1 MSTIALRQRQRYHP
15 IHLARRL
22 PTFIVTSLGGLVLC
36 VLLWGLWRVTS
47 VPVLVTV
54 DGIEQLVY
62 THRRTVEPLL
72 LDLGLAVHSN
82 DRIMP
87 APNTPISDHLAIN
100 VERAR
105 PVHIWADGREWVTAS
120 WGETPAAVLTDA
132 AIDFDSYDQVVVQG
146 ATLGMAAKLPFTPAI
161 PQSPTYSRG
170 YRWDNLAVEGLQVR
184 LQRAVPITVR
194 DDGLPF
200 TLRTT
205 AQTIGEA
212 LRQAQIT
219 IYLGD
224 LVYPPLGAQITPG
237 LRVQIERSQPVTLR
251 MDGMVMKTRSRAR
264 LVGDALMAIG
274 VGIAGLDR
282 VEPALDTPLK
292 ADLEIVVTRVREEIE
307 IKEEILPF
315 ETVFQPDTNLAI
327 DTQAVSAVGA
337 EGITRERY
345 RVRYENGQ
353 EVTRTME
360 DRWTAQE
367 AAQRV
372 IAYGQGITP
381 QTATMADGTVI
392 TYWRRIRMLASSYSA
407 ATAGFATD
415 HPWYGRTYSGETM
428 RKGVVAVDL
437 RIIPMR
443 SQVYVAGYGIG
454 DALDTGTAIRA
465 RRIDLGYDNNNLELW
480 NRWVDVY
487 LLWPPPATSEITWV
501 LPNYPR
507 VPE

>member
-1 MSTIALRQRQRYHP
+1 MSTIALRARSRYRP
-15 IHLARRL
+15 IHAARRL
-22 PTFIVTSLGGLVLC
+22 PAFALKSLGAVMCC

-47 VPVLVTV
+47 LPIVVTI
-54 DGIEQLVY
+54 DGIEQTIY
-62 THRRTVEPLL
+62 THRRTVAPLL
-72 LDLGLAVHSN
+72 LDLGITVHAA
-82 DRIMP
+82 DRVTP
-87 APNTPISDHLAIN
+87 ALTTRLTDHLAIR

-105 PVHIWADGREWVTAS
+105 PVRIWADGREWSSAS
-120 WGETPAAVLTDA
+120 WGETPATILTDA
-132 AIDFDSYDQVVVQG
+132 GIAFDAYDQVVMQG
-146 ATLGMAAKLPFTPAI
+146 TTVGMTAKLPFTPAV

-170 YRWDNLAVEGLQVR
+170 YRWDNLAVEPLQLR
-184 LQRAVPITVR
+184 LKRAVPITVR
-194 DDGLPF
+194 DEGLPF
-200 TLRTT
+200 TIRTT

-224 LVYPPLGAQITPG
+224 LVQPPLGAQVTPG
-237 LRVQIERSQPVTLR
+237 LRIWIERSQPVTLQ
-251 MDGMVMKTRSRAR
+251 MDGMVMKTRSRATS
-264 LVGDALMAIG
+264 VGDALMEIG

-282 VEPALDTPLK
+282 VEPALDTKLK
-292 ADLEIVVTRVREEIE
+292 ADLEIRITRVREEVE
-307 IKEEILPF
+307 IQEEILPY
-315 ETVFQPDTNLAI
+315 ETVFQPDSNLAI
-327 DTQAVSAVGA
+327 DTQAVIANGA

-345 RVRYENGQ
+345 RVRYEDGQ
-353 EVTRTME
+353 EVARTLE
-360 DRWTAQE
+360 DRWVAQE

-407 ATAGFATD
+407 GTSGLAAD
-415 HPWYGRTYSGETM
+415 HPWFGKTYSGEPM
-428 RKGVVAVDL
+428 RKGVVAVDPRL
-437 RIIPMR
+437 IPMR
-443 SQVYVAGYGIG
+443 AQVYVPGYGIG

-465 RRIDLGYDNNNLELW
+465 RRIDLGYDDHNLELW

-487 LLWPPPATSEITWV
+487 LLWPPPPSSQITWV

>member
-1 MSTIALRQRQRYHP
+1 M
-15 IHLARRL
+15 
-22 PTFIVTSLGGLVLC
+22 
-36 VLLWGLWRVTS
+36 
-47 VPVLVTV
+47 PVQVTV
-54 DGIEQLVY
+54 DGIEQQID
-62 THRRTVEPLL
+62 THRRTVAPLL
-72 LDLGLAVHSN
+72 LDLGITVHSN
-82 DRIMP
+82 DRITP
-87 APNTPISDHLAIN
+87 APNTPISDHLVITI
-100 VERAR
+100 ERAR
-105 PVHIWADGREWVTAS
+105 PVRIWADGREWFTAS

-132 AIDFDSYDQVVVQG
+132 AIDFDTYDQVVVQG
-146 ATLGMAAKLPFTPAI
+146 ATLGMAARLPFTPAV

-170 YRWDNLAVEGLQVR
+170 YRWDNLAVEPLQLR

-194 DDGLPF
+194 DEGLPF

-219 IYLGD
+219 VYLGD
-224 LVYPPLGAQITPG
+224 LIQPPLGAQITPG
-237 LRVQIERSQPVTLR
+237 LRVLIERSQPVTLR
-251 MDGMVMKTRSRAR
+251 MDGMVMKTRSRAGA
-264 LVGDALMAIG
+264 VGDALMQIG

-292 ADLEIVVTRVREEIE
+292 ADLEIVITRVREEIE
-307 IKEEILPF
+307 IREEILPY
-315 ETVFQPDTNLAI
+315 ETVFQPDSSLAI
-327 DTQAVSAVGA
+327 DTQAVTANGA

-345 RVRYENGQ
+345 RVRYEDGQ
-353 EVTRTME
+353 EVARAME

-372 IAYGQGITP
+372 VAYGQGITP
-381 QTATMADGTVI
+381 QTATMPDGTVI

-407 ATAGFATD
+407 GTAGLAAD
-415 HPWYGRTYSGETM
+415 HPWYGRTYSGEPM
-428 RKGVVAVDL
+428 RKGVVAVDP
-437 RIIPMR
+437 RIIPLR
-443 SQVYVAGYGIG
+443 SQVYVPGYGTG

-465 RRIDLGYDNNNLELW
+465 RRIDLGFDDSNLELW

-487 LLWPPPATSEITWV
+487 LLWPPPAPTEITWV